1 MQRPAHKFPSR
12 VRRGGRGPGRATQW
26 GQLSRKSASRLVV
39 QVPVV
44 HFVCGSRGNAASPQ
58 PFAACPA
65 LQPIRT
71 VERTCPRQPPSQGG
85 DVGAFVC
92 HPAIQFAAVP
102 TTSPQPKDSITPRY
116 LWRARPGV
124 SFFLPEL
131 LSLVWTWVTFPG
143 AGQSRQSRP
152 PRGPV
157 CCSLPSGQVPPTLGW
172 DPQHRP
178 GLAVAHRLARGSA
191 SRVTDGVHGQSP
203 QASSCQIAVL
213 LWNHAFSC
221 AMSRYFVGDS
231 LKLCKYPSSPQT
243 CQELTDLCW
252 ERPKV
257 SYLQRALICCCS
269 FGCEVLSDLAGAAR
283 GTSWRR
289 KLE

>member
-1 MQRPAHKFPSR
+1 MDLGLLGPPVVAPEARRRCPSTEPTPRWAYGLASHQTRTVRPRLRAPGGTGPLTRFCSRPPQLGPAQRPAHKFPSR

-26 GQLSRKSASRLVV
+26 GQPSRKSASRLVV

-92 HPAIQFAAVP
+92 HPAIQLAAVP

-191 SRVTDGVHGQSP
+191 SRVTDGVPGS
-203 QASSCQIAVL
+203 
-213 LWNHAFSC
+213 
-221 AMSRYFVGDS
+221 G
-231 LKLCKYPSSPQT
+231 
-243 CQELTDLCW
+243 
-252 ERPKV
+252 
-257 SYLQRALICCCS
+257 
-269 FGCEVLSDLAGAAR
+269 
-283 GTSWRR
+283 
-289 KLE
+289 